1 MIDDI
6 VRGLITKTCELPVD
20 PITLADDADLY
31 AAGLTSFAS
40 VQLML
45 ALEEEFDIEFPD
57 QLLNRKT
64 FATLR
69 AISDAVALLRSG
81 REAA

>member
-6 VRGLITKTCELPVD
+6 VRGLIAKTCELPVD

-57 QLLNRKT
+57 HLLNRKT
-64 FATLR
+64 FSTLR
-69 AISDAVALLRSG
+69 AICDAVALLRSG